1 MMDNVWETSS
11 VTSMRAELLR
21 RAVEELHALESQLVE
36 AELDLATFEQRLT
49 DFEREYQH
57 LTDDLRLELDRL
69 DRLFVQQLAAAQ
81 RGERVDPEEPQAQ
94 RRKKKPH
101 PEERDSAPRFTPSS
115 SLQKLYREA
124 AKQFHPDLAE
134 DEEDAEWRTGV
145 MRQVNAAFA
154 AGDAEALERIMK
166 RERTGTR
173 EGDQG
178 DPELAQIQHKIGR
191 VRARLAEV
199 ARRKQELASS
209 EVGRLFLEAERLG
222 RDAGTYLQDFVEALS
237 AEIDIRRQ
245 QLRDIAR
252 RNRRE

>member
-1 MMDNVWETSS
+1 MHDVWETTS
-11 VTSMRAELLR
+11 VISMRAELLR
-21 RAVEELHALESQLVE
+21 RAVEELHALESQFVE
-36 AELDLATFEQRLT
+36 AELDLATVEQRFT

-57 LTDDLRLELDRL
+57 LTVDLRKELDRL

-81 RGERVDPEEPQAQ
+81 RGERVAPEEPRAR
-94 RRKKKPH
+94 RRKNKPH
-101 PEERDSAPRFTPSS
+101 AENRDSAPRFTPSP
-115 SLQKLYREA
+115 SLQRLYREA
-124 AKQFHPDLAE
+124 AKRCHPDLAE
-134 DEEDAEWRTGV
+134 NEEDAEWRTGV

-166 RERTGTR
+166 RERTDTR
-173 EGDQG
+173 EGDQI
-178 DPELAQIQHKIGR
+178 DPELVQIEHKIGR

-222 RDAGTYLQDFVEALS
+222 RDAGTYLRDFVEALS

-245 QLRDIAR
+245 QLKDVPR
-252 RNRRE
+252 RYRRE

>member
-1 MMDNVWETSS
+1 MMHDVWETSS

-21 RAVEELHALESQLVE
+21 RAVEELHTLESQLVE
-36 AELDLATFEQRLT
+36 AELELATFEQRIT

-57 LTDDLRLELDRL
+57 LSDDLRKELDRL
-69 DRLFVQQLAAAQ
+69 DRLFVQQLAADQ

-94 RRKKKPH
+94 RRKTKTH
-101 PEERDSAPRFTPSS
+101 PEERDSVPRFTPSP

-134 DEEDAEWRTGV
+134 NDEDSEWRTGV

-173 EGDQG
+173 EGDQV
-178 DPELAQIQHKIGR
+178 DPENAQIQHKIGR

-222 RDAGTYLQDFVEALS
+222 RDAGTYLRDFVEALS